1 MGGVIPTLSLGLT
14 VGVASAGAVTSVFAL
29 RAVRHTPLERPVVAI
44 GILFVGLALYHL
56 LLLVYP
62 THWWDLQVVESLT
75 YTAMT
80 AFVLVVVYLQTRIDG
95 GFTGVRR

>member
-1 MGGVIPTLSLGLT
+1 MGGVIQALSLSLA
-14 VGVASAGAVTSVFAL
+14 VAVASMGVATAIFAL

-44 GILFVGLALYHL
+44 GILFVGLTLYHF

-62 THWWDLQVVESLT
+62 THQTDIAIVESLT

-80 AFVLVVVYLQTRIDG
+80 AFVLVMVYLQTQMDG
-95 GFTGVRR
+95 GFTVVGR